1 MEDFSEQQLFFMRR
15 AIEIGEKGRITAP
28 PNPWVG
34 CVVVQENR
42 IIGEGFHA
50 YAGGPHAEELAI
62 QNASMP
68 IPGSDVY
75 VSLEPCSHFG
85 SRPPCANLLIKHK
98 VSRVFVA
105 LVDPDPKVAGQGI
118 AMLRQAGIQVYVGI
132 GESEAQASLQPYLY
146 QRTHNFP
153 WTILKSAASV
163 DGQVAD
169 SQGKSQWITCPEA
182 RHDVGKLRAESQA
195 ILVGSRTVLSD
206 DPWLTARQPQGML
219 YPKQPLRVVLDSR
232 GSVPPTSKVFDKT
245 SPTLYVT
252 TERCPENYI
261 KVLDSLDV
269 PVLLTESTPSGVDL
283 HKVYEYLAQ
292 KKILQ
297 VLVEG
302 GTTLHTSLLKERFVN
317 SLVLYSGPMILGDQK
332 RPLVGVLGNLLESA
346 SPLTLKSSQILG
358 NSLKVV
364 WEISPQVFE
373 PIRN

>member
-68 IPGSDVY
+68 ISGSDVY

-85 SRPPCANLLIKHK
+85 SRPPCANLLIKYK

-252 TERCPENYI
+252 TERCPKNYI
-261 KVLDSLDV
+261 KSFRFLRR
-269 PVLLTESTPSGVDL
+269 PSFT
-283 HKVYEYLAQ
+283 HRIYP
-292 KKILQ
+292 I
-297 VLVEG
+297 
-302 GTTLHTSLLKERFVN
+302 R
-317 SLVLYSGPMILGDQK
+317 SG
-332 RPLVGVLGNLLESA
+332 
-346 SPLTLKSSQILG
+346 SSQGL
-358 NSLKVV
+358 
-364 WEISPQVFE
+364 
-373 PIRN
+373 